1 MKGLGADLFPEVGVL
16 EVKTKR
22 HRFSKYRNFVKNP
35 DLQKHKVSNE
45 KPKLII

>member
-1 MKGLGADLFPEVGVL
+1 MQGLGADLFPEVGVL

-22 HRFSKYRNFVKNP
+22 HRFSKSRNFKNP

-45 KPKLII
+45 KPKS